1 MPLSDDEYPV
11 IGSDDLTFSDGM
23 TGKQRRQLRLERL
36 GLLEDELEKD
46 DCYPEYDDEDTGEKR
61 LKREIQAEALRRLE
75 LAARTEEDFAYIIKQ
90 WDRIDRNRERRERDH
105 EVLRGDIPLEYQA
118 VPNPKIIPLW
128 MNDPAYRQLNSG
140 YFLDVLFDCPYEMH
154 ELITDEFLSDLVKSL
169 SETQKEVLF
178 FLALR
183 LYSTSR
189 VAKLRGQTARNI
201 RKVRATIQR
210 KLQRKLYVHLSGKE
224 HLTLR
229 EKTFLE
235 EYEKAQAADKL
246 IQKKKSC

>member
-1 MPLSDDEYPV
+1 MSISIDEERTHGPDD
-11 IGSDDLTFSDGM
+11 IAFTDGM
-23 TGKQRRQLRLERL
+23 SGKQRRQLRQERL
-36 GLLEDELEKD
+36 GLMEDELKRD
-46 DCYPEYDDEDTGEKR
+46 DLHPEYDEEDTGEKR
-61 LKREIQAEALRRLE
+61 LKCVLRAEALRRLE
-75 LAARTEEDFAYIIKQ
+75 LAARTEDEFAYIVKE
-90 WDRIDRNRERRERDH
+90 WDRLDNNRERRERDH

-118 VPNPKIIPLW
+118 VPDPKIFPRW

-169 SETQKEVLF
+169 SEAQKEVLF

-189 VAKLRGQTARNI
+189 VAKLRGQTTRNI
-201 RKVRATIQR
+201 RKVRATILR
-210 KLQRKLYVHLSGKE
+210 KLQRKLYMHLCGKE

-229 EKTFLE
+229 EKIFLE
-235 EYEKAQAADKL
+235 EYETAQAGEKL
-246 IQKKKSC
+246 AQKQKSC

>member
-1 MPLSDDEYPV
+1 MSVSDDNDPI
-11 IGSDDLTFSDGM
+11 IGRDDLTFSDGM

-90 WDRIDRNRERRERDH
+90 WDRLDSNRERRERDH

-118 VPNPKIIPLW
+118 VPDPKIFPRW

-154 ELITDEFLSDLVKSL
+154 ELITDEFISDLIKSL
-169 SETQKEVLF
+169 NESQKEVLF
-178 FLALR
+178 FLGLR
-183 LYSTSR
+183 LYSTTR
-189 VAKLRGQTARNI
+189 LAKMRGQTARNI
-201 RKVRATIQR
+201 RKVRASIQR
-210 KLQRKLYVHLSGKE
+210 KLQRKLYMYLSGKE
-224 HLTLR
+224 HLSLR
-229 EKTFLE
+229 ERTFLV
-235 EYEKAQAADKL
+235 EYEKAQQCDVGSK
-246 IQKKKSC
+246 

>member
-1 MPLSDDEYPV
+1 MSVSGDNDPI
-11 IGSDDLTFSDGM
+11 IGRDDLAFSDGM

-90 WDRIDRNRERRERDH
+90 WDRLDSNRERRERDH
-105 EVLRGDIPLEYQA
+105 EVLRGDIPLEYPA
-118 VPNPKIIPLW
+118 VPDPKIFPRW

-154 ELITDEFLSDLVKSL
+154 ELVADEFISDLIKSL
-169 SETQKEVLF
+169 NESQKEVLF
-178 FLALR
+178 FLGLR

-189 VAKLRGQTARNI
+189 LAKMRGQTARNI

-210 KLQRKLYVHLSGKE
+210 KLQRKLYVYLSSKE
-224 HLTLR
+224 HLSLR
-229 EKTFLE
+229 ERTFLM
-235 EYEKAQAADKL
+235 EYENAQNSYTEIK
-246 IQKKKSC
+246 

>member
-1 MPLSDDEYPV
+1 MEKVDEMF
-11 IGSDDLTFSDGM
+11 IGDDDLTLYEDISGHKF
-23 TGKQRRQLRLERL
+23 RRQSIQERY
-36 GLLEDELEKD
+36 GLLENELEED
-46 DCYPEYDDEDTGEKR
+46 ALGPEFDADEDSNEKK
-61 LKREIQAEALRRLE
+61 LKRELRAEALRRLE

-90 WDRIDRNRERRERDH
+90 WDRIDSNRERRERDH

-118 VPNPKIIPLW
+118 IPNPKLIPLW

-154 ELITDEFLSDLVKSL
+154 ELITDEFLSDLVNSL

-201 RKVRATIQR
+201 RKIRATIQR
-210 KLQRKLYVHLSGKE
+210 KLQSKLYVHLSGKE

-235 EYEKAQAADKL
+235 EYEKTQAADKS
-246 IQKKKSC
+246 IQ

>member
-1 MPLSDDEYPV
+1 
-11 IGSDDLTFSDGM
+11 
-23 TGKQRRQLRLERL
+23 
-36 GLLEDELEKD
+36 
-46 DCYPEYDDEDTGEKR
+46 
-61 LKREIQAEALRRLE
+61 
-75 LAARTEEDFAYIIKQ
+75 
-90 WDRIDRNRERRERDH
+90 
-105 EVLRGDIPLEYQA
+105 
-118 VPNPKIIPLW
+118 

-169 SETQKEVLF
+169 SEAQKEVLF

-235 EYEKAQAADKL
+235 EYEKAQEADKL
-246 IQKKKSC
+246 MQKKKSS

>member
-23 TGKQRRQLRLERL
+23 TGKQRRQLRLERW
-36 GLLEDELEKD
+36 GLLEDEIERD
-46 DCYPEYDDEDTGEKR
+46 DLQPEFDEEDTGEKR
-61 LKREIQAEALRRLE
+61 LKREIRAEALRRLE

-90 WDRIDRNRERRERDH
+90 WNRLDSNRERRERDH

-118 VPNPKIIPLW
+118 APDPKIFPRW

-169 SETQKEVLF
+169 SEAQKEVLF

-210 KLQRKLYVHLSGKE
+210 KLQRKLYMHLCGKE

-229 EKTFLE
+229 EQNFLE
-235 EYEKAQAADKL
+235 EYENAQENDKM
-246 IQKKKSC
+246 IQKQKSC